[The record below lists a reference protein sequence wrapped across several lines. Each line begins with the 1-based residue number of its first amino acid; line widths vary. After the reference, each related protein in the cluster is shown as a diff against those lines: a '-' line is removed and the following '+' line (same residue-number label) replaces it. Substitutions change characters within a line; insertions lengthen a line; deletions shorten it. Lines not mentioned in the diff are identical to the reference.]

1 MNVRSYRKVTM
12 LIKLYVRILSEPGYI
27 CEAAFDGGVIDRVKY
42 TSRTRQRMTTQLM
55 EFLKQASKK
64 RFAWIL
70 LALSALLLELVALYF
85 QYGKMELQ
93 PCVLCIYER
102 TAVMGIFLAG
112 LLGAIAP
119 QLLLFRWAGFLLWGS
134 SAVWGLMLA
143 LEHSGIQQNSMTA
156 SCDFIAKFPAWA
168 KLDEWFPLLFNPTG
182 FCDEIQWRFLGYTMP
197 QTMIGINL
205 LYLLAL
211 LVIVAAQLERGLR
224 TED

>member
-1 MNVRSYRKVTM
+1 M
-12 LIKLYVRILSEPGYI
+12 
-27 CEAAFDGGVIDRVKY
+27 
-42 TSRTRQRMTTQLM
+42 TQLM
-55 EFLKQASKK
+55 EFLKQTSKK
-64 RFAWIL
+64 RFTWML
-70 LALSALLLELVALYF
+70 LALSALLLELAALYF

-102 TAVMGIFLAG
+102 TAVMGILLAG

-119 QLLLFRWAGFLLWGS
+119 QLLIFRLAGFLLWGS

-143 LEHSGIQQNSMTA
+143 LEHIGIQKNPMTA
-156 SCDFIAKFPAWA
+156 SCDFIAKFPTWA

-197 QTMIGINL
+197 QTMIGIYL

-211 LVIVAAQLERGLR
+211 LIILVPQFNRESGERTR
-224 TED
+224 QE